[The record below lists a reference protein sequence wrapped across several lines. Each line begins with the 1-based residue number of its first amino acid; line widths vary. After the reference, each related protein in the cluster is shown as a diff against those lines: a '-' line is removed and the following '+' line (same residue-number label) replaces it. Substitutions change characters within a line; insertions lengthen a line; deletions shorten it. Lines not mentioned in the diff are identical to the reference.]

1 MSSWTELVLVKAMT
15 QCMHG
20 DRAHK
25 VIDGYIEVMKIRHP
39 VLSSKLLF
47 KDSLS

>member
-15 QCMHG
+15 WYMHE

-25 VIDGYIEVMKIRHP
+25 VIDRGIEVMETRHS